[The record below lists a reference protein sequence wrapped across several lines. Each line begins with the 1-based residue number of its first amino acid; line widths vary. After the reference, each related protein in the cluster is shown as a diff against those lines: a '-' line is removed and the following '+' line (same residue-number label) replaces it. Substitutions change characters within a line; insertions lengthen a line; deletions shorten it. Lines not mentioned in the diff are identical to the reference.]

1 MQIEVHGQ
9 HIEITDALRSYSQDK
24 MTRLERHFEHPLE
37 LRMQLSI
44 DKPNHRAEGH
54 LKVAG
59 REYHADASAE
69 TMYAAIDLLTDK
81 LDRVLVK
88 HKEKMVDH
96 HRGENPA
103 REGSFG

>member
-1 MQIEVHGQ
+1 MQIDIHGQ

-103 REGSFG
+103 RDGTFG

>member
-1 MQIEVHGQ
+1 MQIEVHG
-9 HIEITDALRSYSQDK
+9 HNLEVTDALRGYSQDK
-24 MTRLERHFEHPLE
+24 MSRLERHFEHPLDV
-37 LRMQLSI
+37 RVQLSV

-59 REYHADASAE
+59 RDYHAEASGE
-69 TMYAAIDLLTDK
+69 TMYGAIDLLTDK
-81 LDRVLVK
+81 LDRLVMK

-103 REGSFG
+103 RNGTFA

>member
-1 MQIEVHGQ
+1 MQIDVHGQ

-24 MTRLERHFEHPLE
+24 MTRLERHFDHPMD
-37 LRMQLSI
+37 LRLQLCI
-44 DKPNHRAEGH
+44 DKPNHRAEGN

-59 REYHADASAE
+59 REFHADASAE

-81 LDRVLVK
+81 LDRLLVK

-103 REGSFG
+103 RDGTFG